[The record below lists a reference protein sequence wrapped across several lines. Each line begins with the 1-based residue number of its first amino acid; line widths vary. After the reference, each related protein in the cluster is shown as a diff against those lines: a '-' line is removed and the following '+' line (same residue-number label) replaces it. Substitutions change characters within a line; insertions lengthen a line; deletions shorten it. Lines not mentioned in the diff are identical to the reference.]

1 MPALG
6 PTGRL
11 EKTFSPGSP
20 FRADLMGWPR
30 LVPEFHLSLL
40 DQNWSLLVRSLE
52 TEVSRL
58 ESSNRRYRLGMVVIA
73 VAAVGSIMLAMRQ
86 PEPRDPFVSLELGQ
100 GGQYMYGLTM
110 SGQLYQMDRT
120 TAVGT
125 GVAPRRW
132 FKVGDR

>member
-1 MPALG
+1 MSPE
-6 PTGRL
+6 TRIDRL
-11 EKTFSPGSP
+11 ET
-20 FRADLMGWPR
+20 
-30 LVPEFHLSLL
+30 
-40 DQNWSLLVRSLE
+40 
-52 TEVSRL
+52 T
-58 ESSNRRYRLGMVVIA
+58 NRRYRNLFLVGA
-73 VAAVGSIMLAMRQ
+73 VLAAGAITLAMRQ
-86 PEPRDPFVSLELGQ
+86 PAPRDPFVSLQIGN

>member
-1 MPALG
+1 M
-6 PTGRL
+6 
-11 EKTFSPGSP
+11 
-20 FRADLMGWPR
+20 
-30 LVPEFHLSLL
+30 
-40 DQNWSLLVRSLE
+40 RSLE
-52 TEVSRL
+52 SHVGRL

-73 VAAVGSIMLAMRQ
+73 VAAVGSVMLAMRQ